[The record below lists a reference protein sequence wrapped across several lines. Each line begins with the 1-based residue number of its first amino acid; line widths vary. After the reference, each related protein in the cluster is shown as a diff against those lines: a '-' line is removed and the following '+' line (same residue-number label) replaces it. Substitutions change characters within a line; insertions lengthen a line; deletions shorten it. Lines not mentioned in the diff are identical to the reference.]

1 VRFGTGRPCAG
12 RGRDNGRAVSAEPTA
27 TSHRLGV
34 AALAGFLWSY
44 GGLLLGKVFFFLATL
59 VLARVLVPEDF
70 GLVAFALAVLA
81 YVNNVAI
88 HGVGET
94 LVYRTDARDQRVA
107 STAWWLAVGLSVV
120 LVAAVW
126 LLAPLVATFEDPD
139 AVWVLRVISLYLVV
153 ASLTSTHG
161 YLFRHD
167 LQFRKLFLPTQLSGL
182 VRGGSAV
189 ALALAGAGVWSL
201 VGGQLAGAVVGAAA
215 LAWISRWRPS
225 LSLARDQIAPM
236 LRVGSAFT
244 AVAILGEAARNLD
257 FVIVGIRLGAEELG
271 YYVLAF
277 RLPELAVLA
286 LFEVAWGVL
295 FPFYSRVRDERAE
308 GDEDV
313 HRRLGEAY
321 VRTMR
326 VGGLLAFPLALG
338 MAALAQPL
346 VTTLYGDR
354 WEPSVWPLAL
364 VAVWAA
370 VNAVGGMPG
379 TVFKALGRPGLLT
392 RCIVVYLVLLLPSL
406 WLAAGYGIVEVAAAH
421 LVVQAVYL
429 VFLAFV
435 TERVVPVPWW
445 RTLTSLAPGIAV
457 GAVVGAVLLGAAVAL
472 PAVPALVVGAV
483 AGPVLFL
490 AALRVLA
497 PADLAALR
505 GLARGLRRGADAA
518 A

>member
-1 VRFGTGRPCAG
+1 
-12 RGRDNGRAVSAEPTA
+12 VSVEPTA
-27 TSHRLGV
+27 TSRRLGA

-94 LVYRTDARDQRVA
+94 LVYRADARDQRVA
-107 STAWWLAVGLSVV
+107 STAWWLAVGMSVA
-120 LVAAVW
+120 LVASVW
-126 LLAPLVATFEDPD
+126 LLAPLVARFEDPD
-139 AVWVLRVISLYLVV
+139 AVWVLRVVSLYLVV
-153 ASLTSTHG
+153 ASLTSTHA

-167 LQFRKLFLPTQLSGL
+167 LQFRKLFLPEQLSGF

-201 VGGQLAGAVVGAAA
+201 VGGQLAGVVVGAVAV
-215 LAWISRWRPS
+215 AWISRWRPS
-225 LSLARDQIAPM
+225 LTVARGQVVPM

-244 AVAILGEAARNLD
+244 AVALIGEAAKNLD

-286 LFEVAWGVL
+286 IFEVAWGVL
-295 FPFYSRVRDERAE
+295 FPFYSRVRDERGE
-308 GDEDV
+308 GDPDV
-313 HRRLGEAY
+313 SGRLGEAY
-321 VRTMR
+321 VRTLR
-326 VGGLLAFPLALG
+326 VGALLAFPLALG
-338 MAALAQPL
+338 IAALAQPL

-364 VAVWAA
+364 VSAWAA
-370 VNAVGGMPG
+370 LSAVGGMPG

-392 RCIVVYLVLLLPSL
+392 RCIVVYLVVLLPSL
-406 WLAAGYGIVEVAAAH
+406 WVAAGYGIVEVAAAH
-421 LVVQAVYL
+421 LVVQGAYL

-435 TERVVPVPWW
+435 AERVLPVPWW
-445 RTLTSLAPGIAV
+445 RTLSSLVPGIAV
-457 GAVVGAVLLGAAVAL
+457 GVVVGAVLLGAAVVL
-472 PAVPALVVGAV
+472 PAVAALVAGAV
-483 AGPVLFL
+483 VGPMLFL
-490 AALRVLA
+490 AAMRVLA
-497 PADLAALR
+497 PADLAGLR
-505 GLARGLRRGADAA
+505 GLARGLRRGAGDAA
-518 A
+518 